1 MFLRHKELLQCT
13 TMFLLSYRII
23 DRRETS
29 LFYWRQ
35 FKNWNQK
42 EEFPTSSNYKIKT
55 TAHPAMGGNSGAIAR
70 LPIFRGINQV
80 VLVLDL
86 GSLCVDVYINP
97 RSRAYFFQ
105 LS

>member
-1 MFLRHKELLQCT
+1 MA
-13 TMFLLSYRII
+13 Y
-23 DRRETS
+23 
-29 LFYWRQ
+29 
-35 FKNWNQK
+35 
-42 EEFPTSSNYKIKT
+42 
-55 TAHPAMGGNSGAIAR
+55 PAMGGNSGAIAL

-97 RSRAYFFQ
+97 RSRAYFFR